1 MKVKSGTVQVAVG
14 GTRPREDRTVL
25 LVTTVWLP
33 VASPAPADA
42 SQLPL
47 SLKTGPLSS
56 VTSQINN
63 DLAPVVD
70 QQRAINVAENGG

>member
-1 MKVKSGTVQVAVG
+1 M
-14 GTRPREDRTVL
+14 L
-25 LVTTVWLP
+25 LVTTVWFP
-33 VASPAPADA
+33 VAAPAAPADA

-70 QQRAINVAENGG
+70 QPGAINVAVGVEN

>member
-1 MKVKSGTVQVAVG
+1 M
-14 GTRPREDRTVL
+14 L
-25 LVTTVWLP
+25 LVTTVWFP
-33 VASPAPADA
+33 VAAPAPADA

-70 QQRAINVAENGG
+70 QPRAINVAVGVEN